1 MYHYHKAV
9 LAAAAA
15 APASSSSSSAPAA
28 AQPPPPWHEE
38 DDDATEGD
46 STEGSSL
53 DNSMLS
59 SLNHT
64 RGRLMLSGILE
75 TGALAWR
82 VGWETE
88 SLPLSECERRCALS
102 ACSIFT
108 LQIVALTESRGPP
121 GLFHIA
127 RFM

>member
-15 APASSSSSSAPAA
+15 AAAPAASSSSSAP

-38 DDDATEGD
+38 GDDATEGD

-88 SLPLSECERRCALS
+88 SLPLSECDSPHALS
-102 ACSIFT
+102 SH
-108 LQIVALTESRGPP
+108 SRSS
-121 GLFHIA
+121 L
-127 RFM
+127 